1 MVGSLFGGLFG
12 GKIPGAGDLIYDSA
26 NDSRITREEYENI
39 RRIGS
44 MSMIPPSPYA
54 LGSANAQP
62 AQPAQPAQG
71 APSVNDYDFRQ
82 RLLRMRMRVSNGES
96 LPFEDLMHSVSGEKV
111 YVFVVQNGQAVT
123 LEDTISLFPSDTL
136 ITQLGLL
143 RK

>member
-26 NDSRITREEYENI
+26 NDRRITHEEYENI

-44 MSMIPPSPYA
+44 MSMNPPSPYA
-54 LGSANAQP
+54 LGSANTQP
-62 AQPAQPAQG
+62 AQPVQG
-71 APSVNDYDFRQ
+71 APGVYDYGFRQ
-82 RLLRMRMRVSNGES
+82 SLLRMRMRVSNGES